1 MSNPQ
6 FYWYPISRKMIE
18 NIKVIE
24 NEKSVQAIVFTNA
37 IYEALEETA
46 KLPQGDLRIRAI
58 NAILINKTKTCE
70 GVAQELFYE
79 QRTINNWIRSFIKLV
94 GRKAGY

>member
-1 MSNPQ
+1 
-6 FYWYPISRKMIE
+6 MIE
-18 NIKVIE
+18 NSQIIK
-24 NEKSVQAIVFTNA
+24 NDNSLQAIMFTKA
-37 IYEALEETA
+37 INEALEETA
-46 KLPQGDLRIRAI
+46 KLPQGDLRIKAI

-79 QRTINNWIRSFIKLV
+79 QRTIQNWTISFIKLV